1 MTYACSTGL
10 LASARLAQAADR
22 IPNEDAIARSDTAGW
37 ILLAAVACIFVIFLL
52 EREGFRRLVLRLE
65 DPRPMGLFRIVFGLC
80 ALANVNGLWEHF
92 HFLFTDEG
100 LFLTDVAREVYAHEQ
115 FLGFGHGLDGDPLGF
130 LDFEGFLQWLKGP
143 NYSLLLIWS
152 SPLAFWIHWAAFQVA
167 MVLLIFGL
175 GTRWVKWI
183 AWFLFHSII
192 LRNTVFWEGTE
203 NVYRTF
209 FFYLALSRCGA
220 AYSLDNVLRCRRLRR
235 AGRLSEPGGEGDGA
249 GAPPSERNPQGLE
262 PVYAPIPFWPR
273 MFVVLQV
280 ATIYLYTGVVKNG
293 SVWARG
299 DAFYYA
305 LNLDHFWRLPPQLL
319 SSYLG
324 TNLFRINT
332 HVTHWWEVFFHL
344 VVFGL
349 VVRWA
354 MREVLPPPSKLAFW
368 GVRAAWIALG
378 LLSLGL
384 VLYLLPVHYAPP
396 SPRYPST
403 EVLAAI
409 IAGGWLAAMALIGY
423 VQHRLRVRP
432 FRMRLRGRTIVLDAD
447 WALRWFFG
455 RRLWLALGIVFHSH
469 LILLMNIGWFSP
481 GLLSGYVCFLNGTEI
496 AFLGRRIGR
505 RLGRIL
511 PGPIARWI
519 PADVRAGRP
528 PIPTADWTLPAYR
541 TDGAVLP
548 GWTVWSAFA
557 LALAGVFARVF
568 FELSYYWTLA
578 AILAL
583 LVAGA
588 LRAKRSG
595 APDLEIVPP
604 PPRRD
609 PWPELPDRTRTL
621 GRPLAYGPVGRTLI
635 GFLFVYHVTAVAAWL
650 LPDKDSFST
659 FRTKVHEPFRF
670 WLTRTQTTQGWK
682 MFAPNPP
689 RANLFLQTLVT
700 DADGEVWDLA
710 RDVYAEG
717 YKPIPWIWYS
727 REGKMNRR
735 IAGSEGG
742 HGKWYQ
748 RWYARYVCRKWE
760 LDHGGRRPK
769 RVELVKITYPIPTP
783 EYVREHGPYD
793 PREELRRKGT
803 FTKIFSVECDK
814 EVDGQ
819 LPNLIRERH
828 GLPPAE
834 GVRRWDVLRGRKDA
848 WERRKSYRKQIRQAK
863 RSSRAPEAHDAE

>member
-1 MTYACSTGL
+1 MHLATAAGL
-10 LASARLAQAADR
+10 EAGRHLAWLAER
-22 IPNEDAIARSDTAGW
+22 IPNEEAVARSPTAGW
-37 ILLAAVACIFVIFLL
+37 ILLAAVVCIYAIFLF
-52 EREGFRRLVLRLE
+52 EREGVRRLLLRIE

-92 HFLFTDEG
+92 AFLFTDEG
-100 LFLTDVAREVYAHEQ
+100 MFLTDTAREVYAHEQ

-152 SPLAFWIHWAAFQVA
+152 SPLAFWIHWGAFVVA
-167 MVLLIFGL
+167 MTMLIVGWQ
-175 GTRWVKWI
+175 TRWVKWV

-209 FFYLALSRCGA
+209 FFYLALSRCGE
-220 AYSLDNVLRCRRLRR
+220 AYSVDHWLRVRALRR
-235 AGRLSEPGGEGDGA
+235 AGRLSEPGGPGGGA
-249 GAPPSERNPQGLE
+249 GLAPCPEHPAGLE
-262 PVYAPIPFWPR
+262 PYFRPIPFWPR
-273 MFVVLQV
+273 MLVVLQV

-293 SVWARG
+293 GVWAKG

-319 SSYLG
+319 SAYLG
-324 TNLFRINT
+324 TNLFRVNT

-354 MREVLPPPSKLAFW
+354 MREVLPPKPRWAFW
-368 GVRAAWIALG
+368 GVRAAFWALG
-378 LLSLGL
+378 LLALAL

-396 SPRYPST
+396 NDRYPST
-403 EVLAAI
+403 RVLGI
-409 IAGGWLAAMALIGY
+409 LIGVSWVVVMGLLAY
-423 VQHRLRVRP
+423 VQHRLRWRP
-432 FRMRLRGRTIVLDAD
+432 FVVRLGKRRYTLDAD
-447 WALRWFFG
+447 WALRWLFG

-481 GLLSGYVCFLNGTEI
+481 GLLSGYICFLNGAEI
-496 AFLGRRIGR
+496 AFLGRKIGA
-505 RLGRIL
+505 RLGRVL
-511 PGPIARWI
+511 PGPLARLI
-519 PADVRAGRP
+519 PPDVRRGEP
-528 PIPTADWTLPAYR
+528 PIPTADWTLPGYH
-541 TDGAVLP
+541 TDGARLSGAVLW
-548 GWTVWSAFA
+548 GA
-557 LALAGVFARVF
+557 LALAVAGVLARVF
-568 FELSYYWTLA
+568 ADLSYYWTLG
-578 AILAL
+578 AIVVL

-588 LRAKRSG
+588 VWARRRP
-595 APDLEIVPP
+595 APDLAVVPP

-609 PWPELPDRTRTL
+609 PWPSPPDRTRTI
-621 GRPLAYGPVGRTLI
+621 GRPFAYGPLGRTLV
-635 GFLFVYHVTAVAAWL
+635 GFLFVYHVTGVAAWL

-659 FRTKVHEPFRF
+659 FRTKAHEPFRL

-742 HGKWYQ
+742 HGRWYQ
-748 RWYARYVCRKWE
+748 RWYARYICRKWE
-760 LDHGGRRPK
+760 LDHGGRRAR

-793 PREELRRKGT
+793 PREELERKAT
-803 FTKIFSVECDK
+803 FRKIFTVTCAK

-819 LPNLIRERH
+819 VPNLIRARH

-834 GVRRWDVLRGRKDA
+834 GVRRWDVLRGRKAA
-848 WERRKSYRKQIRQAK
+848 WERRKAYRREVRHVAA
-863 RSSRAPEAHDAE
+863 SAAPEAHDAE